1 MMKTVTFARKT
12 EERDS
17 SFLPKNMTE
26 HGNIYVRSSS
36 GQKIDAAM
44 LEIIFPPLDL
54 RGQRGRV

>member
-12 EERDS
+12 EERNS

-44 LEIIFPPLDL
+44 LEIIFLPLDL
-54 RGQRGRV
+54 